1 MAKPSVDYLAILKTL
16 RRRDVD
22 FIIVGGVC
30 AALHGAPLATFDLDL
45 VHSREP
51 RSLTGLWAALQ
62 DLGAHY
68 RIPGRMDKKPGPSD
82 LASADHQMLMT
93 RCGPLDLFGTIGQGR
108 DYGQLLEEAVE
119 MEIGAGL
126 KVRVA
131 TLESLIKTKEQS
143 GREIDQAALPVL
155 RRVLEEKSKA

>member
-1 MAKPSVDYLAILKTL
+1 
-16 RRRDVD
+16 
-22 FIIVGGVC
+22 
-30 AALHGAPLATFDLDL
+30 
-45 VHSREP
+45 
-51 RSLTGLWAALQ
+51 
-62 DLGAHY
+62 
-68 RIPGRMDKKPGPSD
+68 MDKKPGPSD

>member
-1 MAKPSVDYLAILKTL
+1 MTRPTVNYPEILKAL
-16 RRRDVD
+16 RKRHVD

-51 RSLTGLWAALQ
+51 QSLTGLWAALQ

-82 LASADHQMLMT
+82 LASAEHHMLMT
-93 RCGPLDLFGTIGQGR
+93 RCGPLDLLGTFGQGR
-108 DYGQLLEEAVE
+108 DYAQLLQDTVE
-119 MEIGAGL
+119 MEIGPGL
-126 KVRVA
+126 KLRVA
-131 TLESLIKTKEQS
+131 TLESLIKTKEAS
-143 GREIDQAALPVL
+143 GLEKDRAVLPVL
-155 RRVLEEKSKA
+155 RRLLEEKSKS